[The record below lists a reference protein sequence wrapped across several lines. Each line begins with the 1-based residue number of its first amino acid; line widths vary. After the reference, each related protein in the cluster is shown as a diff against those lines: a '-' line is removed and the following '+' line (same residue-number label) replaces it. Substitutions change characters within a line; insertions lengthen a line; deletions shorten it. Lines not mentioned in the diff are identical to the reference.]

1 MPMSPHVAA
10 LIAEDQPTQSRAIDR
25 EVVVTML
32 TWEEQERL
40 RRRILR
46 RVQGLASR
54 FATIEEAVP
63 RGRLRESAHVRG
75 I

>member
-1 MPMSPHVAA
+1 MSLSGYVMS
-10 LIAEDQPTQSRAIDR
+10 EDLRDRSRAIDR
-25 EVVVTML
+25 EFVVTML

-54 FATIEEAVP
+54 FATDEAVQ
-63 RGRLRESAHVRG
+63 RGRLRDAHARG
-75 I
+75 GR

>member
-1 MPMSPHVAA
+1 MAQ
-10 LIAEDQPTQSRAIDR
+10 DRCDRSRAIDR
-25 EVVVTML
+25 EFVVTVM

-54 FATIEEAVP
+54 FSTDEAVE
-63 RGRLRESAHVRG
+63 RGRLGESAHARG
-75 I
+75 DR